1 MKSPIETIECIKHA
15 AVMTDQGWIFMG
27 KSHAQCF
34 DQMRNISIPIP
45 QGSMNQG
52 FVTSHGRFVSRE
64 RAMDIALKSEQ
75 VSYNA
80 NFLISEML
88 WSERDAGKFDYDSIK
103 GYIEKN
109 QSYKHGPD
117 CSEWCSCNQ

>member
-1 MKSPIETIECIKHA
+1 MNEEKEGLELIKHA
-15 AVMTDQGWIFMG
+15 AVMTDQGWIFIG

-34 DQMRNISIPIP
+34 DTMRNISIPIP

-64 RAMDIALKSEQ
+64 RAMDIALKAEQ

-88 WSERDAGKFDYDSIK
+88 WSDRDAGKFNYDSVK
-103 GYIEKN
+103 GYIAK
-109 QSYKHGPD
+109 
-117 CSEWCSCNQ
+117 